1 MTKLTYNVIMLY
13 NIDKKL
19 SFKFF
24 IWVAF
29 CFAKNRL
36 FGVPL
41 SLQPLPSLRWL
52 VLNIYSPMNVKFARA
67 LSFGKYGLL

>member
-24 IWVAF
+24 YFGWLFASQKKREMHSISRPEFASQTRAF
-29 CFAKNRL
+29 
-36 FGVPL
+36 
-41 SLQPLPSLRWL
+41 
-52 VLNIYSPMNVKFARA
+52 
-67 LSFGKYGLL
+67 

>member
-19 SFKFF
+19 SFKFLYLDGF
-24 IWVAF
+24 
-29 CFAKNRL
+29 L
-36 FGVPL
+36 
-41 SLQPLPSLRWL
+41 LRWL

>member
-1 MTKLTYNVIMLY
+1 MS
-13 NIDKKL
+13 
-19 SFKFF
+19 SFKFLF
-24 IWVAF
+24 FGWLLLRKKSEKCIAF
-29 CFAKNRL
+29 LVPSLHCKLAL

>member
-1 MTKLTYNVIMLY
+1 MLY

-24 IWVAF
+24 YLGGF
-29 CFAKNRL
+29 L
-36 FGVPL
+36 
-41 SLQPLPSLRWL
+41 LRWL
-52 VLNIYSPMNVKFARA
+52 VLNIYSPMNVKFAQA

>member
-1 MTKLTYNVIMLY
+1 MLY

-24 IWVAF
+24 YLGDF
-29 CFAKNRL
+29 L
-36 FGVPL
+36 
-41 SLQPLPSLRWL
+41 LRWL
-52 VLNIYSPMNVKFARA
+52 VLNIYSSMNVKFARA

>member
-24 IWVAF
+24 YLGGFLLRKKQAIRGSAI
-29 CFAKNRL
+29 A
-36 FGVPL
+36 PAA
-41 SLQPLPSLRWL
+41 SLAAL
-52 VLNIYSPMNVKFARA
+52 ARA
-67 LSFGKYGLL
+67 EYLFTDEC